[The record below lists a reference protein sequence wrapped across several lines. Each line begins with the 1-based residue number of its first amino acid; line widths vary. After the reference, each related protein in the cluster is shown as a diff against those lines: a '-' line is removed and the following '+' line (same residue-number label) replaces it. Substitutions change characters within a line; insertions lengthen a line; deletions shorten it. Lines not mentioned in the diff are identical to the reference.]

1 MVISSVITPAMIS
14 AALALPAGLILQDL
28 ITNHQASQV
37 GFVLPG
43 SFVHVLGP
51 ADLALLALAGLAI
64 AVIGAL
70 SPATWAA
77 AAKTTTAL
85 HTE

>member
-28 ITNHQASQV
+28 ITNHQASQA

-43 SFVHVLGP
+43 SFVHVLGAP
-51 ADLALLALAGLAI
+51 DLTLLALAGLGIAI
-64 AVIGAL
+64 IGAL
-70 SPATWAA
+70 GPATWAA
-77 AAKTTTAL
+77 AAKPTTAL
-85 HTE
+85 RTE